1 MSLNT
6 AVPLFNGQ
14 QLRFP
19 ILQSGFVS
27 LNEEGLTKP
36 DMTAPTIRDDILL
49 KEYRTK
55 ADKYFYSKAITELF
69 HQWRSNPSLIREMDF
84 REQVLIQAFKLFKTD
99 KLTTWI
105 RAQNEKPSLSNI
117 HNVFLLETIKFAAG
131 IEKRSLE
138 NVQWI
143 SLIDYS
149 DRAQAVR
156 VNMDDYFREDSKHCY
171 VPMKMDRFIQSW
183 VSQVNGFEDLLISL
197 YVIFG
202 DREQKIDVVINT

>member
-1 MSLNT
+1 MSLSNS
-6 AVPLFNGQ
+6 VPLFSGQ
-14 QLRFP
+14 QIRFP

-27 LNEEGLTKP
+27 LTEEGLTKP
-36 DMTAPTIRDDILL
+36 DMSGPTIREDILL

-84 REQVLIQAFKLFKTD
+84 RELILIQAFKLFKTD
-99 KLTTWI
+99 KLTVWI

-117 HNVFLLETIKFAAG
+117 HNVFLLETLKFAAG
-131 IEKRSLE
+131 IQKRSLE

-149 DRAQAVR
+149 DSSQAVR
-156 VNMDDYFREDSKHCY
+156 VDLDDYFREDSSRLTI
-171 VPMKMDRFIQSW
+171 PTKMTDFIQSW
-183 VSQVNGFEDLLISL
+183 VSQINGFEDLLITL

-202 DREQKIDVVINT
+202 DREQKIDVIINS

>member
-27 LNEEGLTKP
+27 LNEDGLTKP

-84 REQVLIQAFKLFKTD
+84 REQLLIQAFKLFKTD

-156 VNMDDYFREDSKHCY
+156 VDMDDYFREDSKYCH

-202 DREQKIDVVINT
+202 DREQKIDVVINS

>member
-1 MSLNT
+1 MSLNN
-6 AVPLFNGQ
+6 AVSLFNGQ

-36 DMTAPTIRDDILL
+36 DMSGPTIREDILL

-117 HNVFLLETIKFAAG
+117 HNVFLLETIKFASG

-156 VNMDDYFREDSKHCY
+156 VDMDDYFREDSNQLY

-183 VSQVNGFEDLLISL
+183 VSQINGFEDLLISL

-202 DREQKIDVVINT
+202 DREQKVDVVINS

>member
-27 LNEEGLTKP
+27 LNEQGLTKP

-69 HQWRSNPSLIREMDF
+69 HQWRSNSSLIREMDF

-156 VNMDDYFREDSKHCY
+156 VDMDDYFHEDSKHCY
-171 VPMKMDRFIQSW
+171 VPIKMDRFIQSW

>member
-1 MSLNT
+1 MSLNN

-36 DMTAPTIRDDILL
+36 DMSGPTIREDILL

-69 HQWRSNPSLIREMDF
+69 HQWRSNPSLIQEMDF

-117 HNVFLLETIKFAAG
+117 HNVFLLETIKFASG

-156 VNMDDYFREDSKHCY
+156 VDMDDYFREDSDKLY

-183 VSQVNGFEDLLISL
+183 VSQINGFEDLLISL

-202 DREQKIDVVINT
+202 DREQKVDVVINS

>member
-1 MSLNT
+1 MSLNN

-36 DMTAPTIRDDILL
+36 DMSGPTIREDILL

-117 HNVFLLETIKFAAG
+117 HNVFLLETIKFASG

-156 VNMDDYFREDSKHCY
+156 VDMDDYFREDSNQLY

-202 DREQKIDVVINT
+202 DREQKVDVVINS

>member
-1 MSLNT
+1 MSLNN
-6 AVPLFNGQ
+6 AVSLFNGQ

-36 DMTAPTIRDDILL
+36 DMSGPTIREDILL

-69 HQWRSNPSLIREMDF
+69 HQWRSNPSLIQEMDF

-117 HNVFLLETIKFAAG
+117 HNVFLLETIKFASG

-156 VNMDDYFREDSKHCY
+156 VDMDDYFREDSNQLY

-183 VSQVNGFEDLLISL
+183 VSQINGFEDLLISL

-202 DREQKIDVVINT
+202 DREQKVDVVINS

>member
-36 DMTAPTIRDDILL
+36 DMTTPTIRDDILL

-117 HNVFLLETIKFAAG
+117 HNVFLLETIKFASG

-156 VNMDDYFREDSKHCY
+156 VDMDDYFREDSGHLY

>member
-1 MSLNT
+1 MSLNN
-6 AVPLFNGQ
+6 AVSLFNGQ

-36 DMTAPTIRDDILL
+36 DMSGPTIREDILL

-105 RAQNEKPSLSNI
+105 RVQNEKPSLSNI
-117 HNVFLLETIKFAAG
+117 HNVFLLETIKFASG

-156 VNMDDYFREDSKHCY
+156 VDMDDYFREDSNQLY

-183 VSQVNGFEDLLISL
+183 VSQINGFEDLLISL

-202 DREQKIDVVINT
+202 DREQKVDVVINS